1 MDIATEFDLI
11 RHYFTQQS
19 FQRHDVV
26 LGIGDDAAI
35 LSVPPDHQL
44 VVTTD
49 TSVAGIHF
57 LDSADPHAI
66 AYKCLASNL
75 SDLAAMG
82 ATPTWCSLALTLPS
96 IDESWLTRFCDG
108 LFSLANQYD
117 LQLIGGDTTKGPLSI
132 TFTLHGVV
140 PTGKA
145 LRRDGASVGD
155 YIYVTGHLGESAAG
169 LTHILSNASEHSLEA
184 TDLIAAHYYPTPR
197 IKAGIL
203 LRDHA
208 SAALDISDG
217 LIADLGHILKA
228 SHLGARIDVHD
239 LPISKCLLKSTE
251 NQEAAQVLALTSG
264 EEYELCFTLPPEKKA
279 KTEAILT
286 HSAIPFSCIGRLT
299 DEKGI
304 VLMNQSKVLN
314 WELSGW
320 DHFKESKHD

>member
-1 MDIATEFDLI
+1 MSIDTEFDLI
-11 RHYFTQQS
+11 RHYFNQQR
-19 FQRHDVV
+19 FQRQDVV

-35 LSVPPDHQL
+35 LSVPADHQL

-49 TSVAGIHF
+49 TSLAGVHF
-57 LDSADPHAI
+57 LEIADPHAI
-66 AYKCLASNL
+66 AYKSLASNL

-96 IDESWLTRFCDG
+96 IDEQWLARFCDG

-155 YIYVTGHLGESAAG
+155 YIYVTGHLGDSAAG
-169 LTHILSNASEHSLEA
+169 LTHILSNTSEYSPEA
-184 TDLIAAHYYPTPR
+184 TSLIAAHYYPTPR
-197 IKAGIL
+197 IEAGIL
-203 LRDHA
+203 LRDLA

-228 SHLGARIDVHD
+228 SQLGARIDVHD
-239 LPISKCLLKSTE
+239 LPISECLLKTAE
-251 NQEAAQVLALTSG
+251 NQEAAKVLALTSG

-279 KTEAILT
+279 KTEATLM

-304 VLMNQSKVLN
+304 VLMNKSKVLN